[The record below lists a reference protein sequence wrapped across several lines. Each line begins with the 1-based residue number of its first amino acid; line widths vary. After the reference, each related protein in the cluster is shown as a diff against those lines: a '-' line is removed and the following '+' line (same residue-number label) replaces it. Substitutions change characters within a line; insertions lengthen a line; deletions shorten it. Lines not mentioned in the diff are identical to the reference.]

1 MKKIIEIFK
10 TDMKKVWKRKIAVI
24 ILIGLLFI
32 PGIYAW
38 LNIDSN
44 WNPYGNTGNLP
55 IAVVNKDQG
64 LTILNEDINMGSL
77 LVDSL
82 KSNTAMK
89 WIFTDEE
96 DAKTNVDK
104 GKYYGVIILPED
116 FTSKIATLFD
126 GTEIVKP
133 QFDFYVNQKKNPIAP
148 IIVNKAI
155 GTIENN
161 LDQAFVNAIVYKV
174 MDTAEDA
181 NVVAEGTATTTDV
194 ITKLKN
200 TNKSIEQLRATL
212 NTISLASD
220 SAGNALNAVKDLL
233 PTVSNISTTSS
244 KNISNMKDIIKSFNG
259 VYTDVNNN
267 IGLIIDAAATISS
280 NVNNVIQSGK
290 IKENK
295 EYLLNALNSLSSVLS
310 QLNSIIDSLN
320 GTQGV
325 TLDKLKEL
333 TQQALDDVNKMI
345 EDLNKMDESSLA
357 DLKAKSAELNQKIQN
372 IKTQYNNTV
381 KLALNKAFSNA
392 STSMSNIANTISTL
406 DTALGKS
413 DTALASTIKALDSTG
428 KLTTNIDTVLV
439 SLEDDINKII
449 SKLGGATQS
458 ELYLKILNLLEN
470 KPNDVADFISTPI
483 ATNEIDLYEIN
494 SYGSKMAPFYTVLAS
509 WVGCTLLVSIVKT
522 DIKKDKKLGEIKPY
536 QAFFGRF
543 MTFGILAILQ
553 GLVIGVGDIIMGVQV
568 VNYPLFLLTI
578 MLTSLVFMLIV
589 YSLTISFGKVG
600 EATAVVI
607 MVLQVAGSGGTFP
620 IELLPGFFQKLQPIM
635 PFYPAMNALR
645 ETIGGFYGNNYI
657 MYIGALLLHTII
669 PLLIGLVFRRP
680 IIKFKQELSEKLE
693 ETDLIV

>member
-1 MKKIIEIFK
+1 
-10 TDMKKVWKRKIAVI
+10 
-24 ILIGLLFI
+24 
-32 PGIYAW
+32 
-38 LNIDSN
+38 
-44 WNPYGNTGNLP
+44 
-55 IAVVNKDQG
+55 
-64 LTILNEDINMGSL
+64 
-77 LVDSL
+77 
-82 KSNTAMK
+82 
-89 WIFTDEE
+89 
-96 DAKTNVDK
+96 
-104 GKYYGVIILPED
+104 
-116 FTSKIATLFD
+116 
-126 GTEIVKP
+126 
-133 QFDFYVNQKKNPIAP
+133 
-148 IIVNKAI
+148 
-155 GTIENN
+155 
-161 LDQAFVNAIVYKV
+161 
-174 MDTAEDA
+174 
-181 NVVAEGTATTTDV
+181 
-194 ITKLKN
+194 
-200 TNKSIEQLRATL
+200 
-212 NTISLASD
+212 
-220 SAGNALNAVKDLL
+220 
-233 PTVSNISTTSS
+233 
-244 KNISNMKDIIKSFNG
+244 
-259 VYTDVNNN
+259 
-267 IGLIIDAAATISS
+267 
-280 NVNNVIQSGK
+280 
-290 IKENK
+290 
-295 EYLLNALNSLSSVLS
+295 
-310 QLNSIIDSLN
+310 
-320 GTQGV
+320 
-325 TLDKLKEL
+325 
-333 TQQALDDVNKMI
+333 MI
-345 EDLNKMDESSLA
+345 EDLNKTDEGSLA

-381 KLALNKAFSNA
+381 KPALNKAFSNA

-553 GLVIGVGDIIMGVQV
+553 
-568 VNYPLFLLTI
+568 
-578 MLTSLVFMLIV
+578 

-680 IIKFKQELSEKLE
+680 IIRFKQELSEKLE
-693 ETDLIV
+693 KTDLIV

>member
-1 MKKIIEIFK
+1 MRKILEIFK

-44 WNPYGNTGNLP
+44 WNPYDNTGNLP

-64 LTILNEDINMGSL
+64 LTILNEEVNMGNL

-89 WIFTDEE
+89 WTFTDEE
-96 DAKTNVDK
+96 NAKANVDK

-174 MDTAEDA
+174 IDKAEDA
-181 NVVAEGTATTTDV
+181 NIIAEGTATTTDV
-194 ITKLKN
+194 ITKLRN

-244 KNISNMKDIIKSFNG
+244 KNISNMKEIIKSFDG
-259 VYTDVNNN
+259 VYTDANNN
-267 IGLIIDAAATISS
+267 IGLVIDAAVSMSS
-280 NVNNVIQSGK
+280 NVNDIIQSGK
-290 IKENK
+290 IEDNK
-295 EYLLNALNSLSSVLS
+295 DYLLNALNKLSGVLS
-310 QLNSIIDSLN
+310 QLNSIVDSLN
-320 GTQGV
+320 NIPGV
-325 TLDKLKEL
+325 SLDKLKEH
-333 TQQALDDVNKMI
+333 TKQAIDDVNKMI
-345 EDLNKMDESSLA
+345 EDLNKMNESSLS
-357 DLKAKSAELNQKIQN
+357 DLKNKSAELNKKMQE
-372 IKTQYNNTV
+372 IKTQYNNTA
-381 KLALNKAFSNA
+381 KPALNKAFSTA
-392 STSMSNIANTISTL
+392 STSMSSIANTVSTL

-413 DTALASTIKALDSTG
+413 DTALASTIKALDSTE

-439 SLEDDINKII
+439 GLEDDINKII
-449 SKLGGATQS
+449 NKLGGASES

-522 DIKKDKKLGEIKPY
+522 DIKKDKKIGEIKPY

-553 GLVIGVGDIIMGVQV
+553 GLVIGIGDVIMGVQV

-680 IIKFKQELSEKLE
+680 IIKIKQELSEKLE

>member
-1 MKKIIEIFK
+1 
-10 TDMKKVWKRKIAVI
+10 
-24 ILIGLLFI
+24 
-32 PGIYAW
+32 
-38 LNIDSN
+38 
-44 WNPYGNTGNLP
+44 
-55 IAVVNKDQG
+55 
-64 LTILNEDINMGSL
+64 
-77 LVDSL
+77 
-82 KSNTAMK
+82 MK
-89 WIFTDEE
+89 WIFTDED
-96 DAKTNVDK
+96 DAKANVDK

-200 TNKSIEQLRATL
+200 KNKSIEQLRATL

-267 IGLIIDAAATISS
+267 IGLIIDSAATISS
-280 NVNNVIQSGK
+280 NVNDIIQSGK
-290 IKENK
+290 IEENK

-333 TQQALDDVNKMI
+333 TQQALDDINKMI
-345 EDLNKMDESSLA
+345 EDLNKTDEGSLA
-357 DLKAKSAELNQKIQN
+357 DL
-372 IKTQYNNTV
+372 
-381 KLALNKAFSNA
+381 
-392 STSMSNIANTISTL
+392 
-406 DTALGKS
+406 
-413 DTALASTIKALDSTG
+413 KALDSTG

-522 DIKKDKKLGEIKPY
+522 DIKKDKKLGKIKPY

-543 MTFGILAILQ
+543 MTFGILAVLQ

-645 ETIGGFYGNNYI
+645 EIIGGFYGNNYI

-693 ETDLIV
+693 KTDLIV

>member
-1 MKKIIEIFK
+1 MKKIFEIFK
-10 TDMKKVWKRKIAVI
+10 LDIKKIWKRKIAVI

-44 WNPYGNTGNLP
+44 WNPYDNTGNLP
-55 IAVVNKDQG
+55 IAVVNKDEG
-64 LTILNEDINMGSL
+64 LKILNEDINMGSL

-96 DAKTNVDK
+96 DAKANVDK

-155 GTIENN
+155 GTIETN

-174 MDTAEDA
+174 MNTAEEVDI
-181 NVVAEGTATTTDV
+181 VSEGTATTSDV
-194 ITKLKN
+194 ITKLRN
-200 TNKSIEQLRATL
+200 TNKSIEQLRVTL
-212 NTISLASD
+212 NTIELAAD
-220 SAGNALNAVKDLL
+220 STGNALASVKDLL
-233 PTVSNISTTSS
+233 PTVNNIADSS
-244 KNISNMKDIIKSFNG
+244 VKNISNMKEIISSFNG
-259 VYTDVNNN
+259 TYENVTTNV
-267 IGLIIDAAATISS
+267 GLIIDATTTASS
-280 NVNNVIQSGK
+280 NINSAINSISIEDNKDEILKDLNN
-290 IKENK
+290 
-295 EYLLNALNSLSSVLS
+295 LLNVLTK
-310 QLNSIIDSLN
+310 LNSILDSLDS
-320 GTQGV
+320 TPGV
-325 TLDKLKEL
+325 SLTKLKEL
-333 TQQALDDVNKMI
+333 VQQAINDVNQMI
-345 EDLNKMDESSLA
+345 KDVNTMDENALKDLKLKADELNKKLQE
-357 DLKAKSAELNQKIQN
+357 
-372 IKTQYNNTV
+372 IKTQYNNTT
-381 KLALNKAFSNA
+381 KPALDKAFSSVSSSITNV
-392 STSMSNIANTISTL
+392 TNTVSSL
-406 DTALGKS
+406 NTALGKS
-413 DTALASTIKALDSTG
+413 DTALESTIKALDSTG
-428 KLTTNIDTVLV
+428 KLTTNIDIILV
-439 SLEDDINKII
+439 GLENDINKII
-449 SKLGGATQS
+449 STLGGASES

-470 KPNDVADFISTPI
+470 TPNDVADFISTPI
-483 ATNEIDLYEIN
+483 ATNEIDLYEIE

-509 WVGCTLLVSIVKT
+509 WVGCTLLVSILKT
-522 DIKKDKKLGEIKPY
+522 DIKKDKKIGEIKPY

-543 MTFGILAILQ
+543 ILFSILAMLQ
-553 GLVIGVGDIIMGVQV
+553 GLVIGIGDIIMGVQV
-568 VNYPLFLLTI
+568 INIPLFLLTTT
-578 MLTSLVFMLIV
+578 LTSLVFMLIV

-620 IELLPGFFQKLQPIM
+620 IELLPAFFQKLQPIM

-680 IIKFKQELSEKLE
+680 IIKLKKELSEKLE
-693 ETDLIV
+693 ETDIIV

>member
-1 MKKIIEIFK
+1 
-10 TDMKKVWKRKIAVI
+10 
-24 ILIGLLFI
+24 
-32 PGIYAW
+32 
-38 LNIDSN
+38 
-44 WNPYGNTGNLP
+44 
-55 IAVVNKDQG
+55 
-64 LTILNEDINMGSL
+64 
-77 LVDSL
+77 
-82 KSNTAMK
+82 
-89 WIFTDEE
+89 
-96 DAKTNVDK
+96 
-104 GKYYGVIILPED
+104 
-116 FTSKIATLFD
+116 
-126 GTEIVKP
+126 
-133 QFDFYVNQKKNPIAP
+133 
-148 IIVNKAI
+148 
-155 GTIENN
+155 
-161 LDQAFVNAIVYKV
+161 
-174 MDTAEDA
+174 
-181 NVVAEGTATTTDV
+181 
-194 ITKLKN
+194 
-200 TNKSIEQLRATL
+200 
-212 NTISLASD
+212 
-220 SAGNALNAVKDLL
+220 
-233 PTVSNISTTSS
+233 
-244 KNISNMKDIIKSFNG
+244 
-259 VYTDVNNN
+259 
-267 IGLIIDAAATISS
+267 
-280 NVNNVIQSGK
+280 
-290 IKENK
+290 
-295 EYLLNALNSLSSVLS
+295 
-310 QLNSIIDSLN
+310 
-320 GTQGV
+320 
-325 TLDKLKEL
+325 
-333 TQQALDDVNKMI
+333 
-345 EDLNKMDESSLA
+345 MDESSLA
-357 DLKAKSAELNQKIQN
+357 DLKIKSQELNQKIQN

-381 KLALNKAFSNA
+381 KPALNKAFSNA

-413 DTALASTIKALDSTG
+413 DTALANTIKALDSTG

-439 SLEDDINKII
+439 GLEDDINKII
-449 SKLGGATQS
+449 NKLGGTSES

-543 MTFGILAILQ
+543 MTFGILAVLQ